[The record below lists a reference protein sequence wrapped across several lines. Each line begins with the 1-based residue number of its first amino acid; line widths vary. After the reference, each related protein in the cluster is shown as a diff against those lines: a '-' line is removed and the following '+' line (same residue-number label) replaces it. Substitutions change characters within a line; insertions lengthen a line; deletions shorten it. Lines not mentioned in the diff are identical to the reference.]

1 MISPSFP
8 LMRRPILPRPGVSH
22 PGVTR
27 SARFRSGL
35 LLLAGV
41 LALAGCSVPR
51 WPVDGTLTS
60 PFGLR
65 HRGGLDFQIHRGV
78 DISVPTGTPV
88 RVMAPGRV
96 AFAGTQRG
104 YGLVVIVDHGGGV
117 ESVYAH
123 LSALRTETGQELHGR
138 PVIGLA
144 GSSGSSSG
152 PHVHFEILRNGNQ
165 EDPVPLL
172 GSFPRRR

>member
-1 MISPSFP
+1 MQ
-8 LMRRPILPRPGVSH
+8 RPIPARPGANH
-22 PGVTR
+22 PRVAR
-27 SARFRSGL
+27 SARLRPGL
-35 LLLAGV
+35 LLLAGL

-78 DISVPTGTPV
+78 DIGVPMGTPV
-88 RVMAPGRV
+88 RAMAPGRV
-96 AFAGTQRG
+96 AFAGTQSG

-117 ESVYAH
+117 RTVYAH
-123 LSALRTETGQELHGR
+123 LSAIHTETGQELHGR

-144 GSSGSSSG
+144 GSSGSSSA
-152 PHVHFEILRNGNQ
+152 PHVHFEIVRGGNP

-172 GSFPRRR
+172 GSFPHPR